1 MRLPARFVAS
11 FCLAA
16 AALTAAA
23 APAEARD
30 KLKEFLGRV
39 VDPGRDGLEQRMVDR
54 SRHDPSR
61 DDEDEAQA
69 EGMSLDR
76 AVDMVQRRFNAR
88 VVRAEEKRDGGQ
100 TVYRIRLL
108 SEDGRVFTVNVDPRT
123 GEIR

>member
-1 MRLPARFVAS
+1 MTRLPARLLS
-11 FCLAA
+11 TCLAV
-16 AALTAAA
+16 AALAAAA

-30 KLKEFLGRV
+30 KWKDLLGRGA
-39 VDPGRDGLEQRMVDR
+39 DPGRGGLEQRMVDPPR
-54 SRHDPSR
+54 YDA
-61 DDEDEAQA
+61 AQA

-100 TVYRIRLL
+100 TIYRIRLL
-108 SEDGRVFTVNVDPRT
+108 SADGRVFTVNVDPRT

>member
-11 FCLAA
+11 FCLAV

-23 APAEARD
+23 SPAEARD
-30 KLKEFLGRV
+30 KWKEFLGRA

-54 SRHDPSR
+54 SRRDRSR
-61 DDEDEAQA
+61 DEEDEAQA

-108 SEDGRVFTVNVDPRT
+108 SEDGRVFTVSVDPRT